1 MLAWGGLREYGVCV
15 CCIFA
20 CALSRDALGVSV
32 KGSAV
37 LGPSLI
43 FSLIYERRHR
53 MFVTCVTCVRVSSAC
68 DKFSFQFAVFSLQH
82 GDQLSGVS

>member
-1 MLAWGGLREYGVCV
+1 MEYGVCV

-37 LGPSLI
+37 LGPFLI
-43 FSLIYERRHR
+43 FSLNQERRLR
-53 MFVTCVTCVRVSSAC
+53 MNHFDKRVMVSSAC
-68 DKFSFQFAVFSLQH
+68 DSFQFAVFSLQH

>member
-1 MLAWGGLREYGVCV
+1 MEYGVCV

-37 LGPSLI
+37 LGPFLI
-43 FSLIYERRHR
+43 FSLSQERRHR
-53 MFVTCVTCVRVSSAC
+53 MFATCVTCVRVSSAC
-68 DKFSFQFAVFSLQH
+68 DTK
-82 GDQLSGVS
+82 

>member
-1 MLAWGGLREYGVCV
+1 MLAWGGQREYSVCV

-37 LGPSLI
+37 LGPFLI
-43 FSLIYERRHR
+43 FSL
-53 MFVTCVTCVRVSSAC
+53 
-68 DKFSFQFAVFSLQH
+68 KPQP
-82 GDQLSGVS
+82 

>member
-1 MLAWGGLREYGVCV
+1 MLPWGGLREYGVCV

-37 LGPSLI
+37 LGPFLI
-43 FSLIYERRHR
+43 FSLSQERRYR
-53 MFVTCVTCVRVSSAC
+53 MFATCVTCVRVSSAC
-68 DKFSFQFAVFSLQH
+68 DSFQFAVFSLQH

>member
-1 MLAWGGLREYGVCV
+1 MEYGVCV

-37 LGPSLI
+37 LGPFLI
-43 FSLIYERRHR
+43 FSLNHERRLR
-53 MFVTCVTCVRVSSAC
+53 MNHFDKRVRVSSAC
-68 DKFSFQFAVFSLQH
+68 YPVFNLQFSVCSTATN
-82 GDQLSGVS
+82 